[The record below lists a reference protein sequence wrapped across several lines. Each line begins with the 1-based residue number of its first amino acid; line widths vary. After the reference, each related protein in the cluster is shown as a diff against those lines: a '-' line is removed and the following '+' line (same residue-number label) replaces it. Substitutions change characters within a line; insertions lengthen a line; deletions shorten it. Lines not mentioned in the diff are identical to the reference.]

1 MLVNTN
7 EMFRKAYA
15 EGYAVAAFNVDSVE
29 ILDAVIKGALKASS
43 PVIIGVSER
52 MLRSVPYLIETT
64 LNAADRARIP
74 VALHLDH
81 GKSVEICKEC
91 VDLGFSS
98 VMIDASKYDFEE
110 NIRQT
115 REVVEYAHGRDVSVE
130 SELGIITGKEEDLD
144 VSSRYG
150 EFTRPDEAVEFI
162 ERSGTDSLAIS
173 IGTCHGAYKYK
184 PGQKPFLRFDILK
197 EISDA
202 APGFPIVLHGASSIN
217 QKMLSVFNEYGGC
230 LPKAIGVPFD
240 LIREASKM
248 AVCKVN
254 YASDLR
260 LCYFAEMR
268 RQLALHPDT
277 YDSAKFFVPCRQA
290 IEDCVY
296 DTIINAVGSGG
307 KA

>member
-1 MLVNTN
+1 
-7 EMFRKAYA
+7 MFRKAYD
-15 EGYAVAAFNVDSVE
+15 GQYAIAAFNVDSVD
-29 ILDAVIKGALKASS
+29 ILDAVIKGSEKASS
-43 PVIIGVSER
+43 PVIIGISER
-52 MLRSVPYLIETT
+52 MLRSVPYLIDTT
-64 LNAADRARIP
+64 LLAAERTSIP

-81 GKSVEICKEC
+81 GKSVDVCKEC

-98 VMIDASKYDFEE
+98 VMIDASKQDFEE

-115 REVVEYAHGRDVSVE
+115 REVVEYAHRKDVSVE

-162 ERSGTDSLAIS
+162 RRSGTDSLAIS
-173 IGTCHGAYKYK
+173 IGTAHGAYKYK
-184 PGQKPFLRFDILK
+184 PGQKPFLRLDILK

-202 APGFPIVLHGASSIN
+202 VPGFPIVLHGASAID
-217 QKMLSVFNEYGGC
+217 QDTLAIFNEYGGN
-230 LPKAIGVPFD
+230 LPKAIGVPVS
-240 LIREASKM
+240 LIKEASRM

-260 LCYFAEMR
+260 LCFFAEMR

-277 YDSAKFFVPCRQA
+277 YDPAKFFVPCRQS
-290 IEDCVY
+290 IEACVY
-296 DTIINAVGSGG
+296 NTICNAVGSDG